1 MPLTNIGELETLSN
15 DKTSEIVKA
24 LRDELMEDA
33 YVVSRVNHTM
43 NASAWALGN
52 PLENRDVFH
61 LIIRRMAHYIRE
73 ELGPLNANLFLIVEK
88 ISLKRSS
95 PEGYILSARV
105 TYLKDKFGRITP
117 VEDDNRF
124 VFISKEKPELA
135 IDLING
141 DSHGDL
147 ISYYALAPHDGLF
160 RDIQPLR
167 KSDVKDYDL
176 SRFWAIPVK
185 DNEDPNLKTV
195 LEYISKK

>member
-1 MPLTNIGELETLSN
+1 MSLTNIGEWEIPSN

-73 ELGPLNANLFLIVEK
+73 ELGPLNANLSLIVGK
-88 ISLKRSS
+88 LSLKRSS

-105 TYLKDKFGRITP
+105 TYVKDKFGRITS

-124 VFISKEKPELA
+124 VFISKENPELA
-135 IDLING
+135 IDFING

-147 ISYYALAPHDGLF
+147 ISYYTLAPHDGLF

-185 DNEDPNLKTV
+185 GNEDLNLKTI
-195 LEYISKK
+195 LEHISNK

>member
-1 MPLTNIGELETLSN
+1 MSLTNIGELETLSN

-24 LRDELMEDA
+24 LRYELRGDSC
-33 YVVSRVNHTM
+33 VVPRVNHTM
-43 NASAWALGN
+43 DASAWALGN

-61 LIIRRMAHYIRE
+61 LIIRRMAYYIRE
-73 ELGPLNANLFLIVEK
+73 ELGPLDVNLFLTVEK
-88 ISLKRSS
+88 LSLKRSS

-124 VFISKEKPELA
+124 VFISKENPELA

-147 ISYYALAPHDGLF
+147 ISYYTLAPHGGLF

-185 DNEDPNLKTV
+185 DKDDLNLKTV
-195 LEYISKK
+195 LEYISNK